1 MIKSMTGFGRSE
13 IASGNRKIMVE
24 MKSVNHRY
32 LDVNIKMP
40 KKLNFFESAIRSELK
55 NYISRGKVDLFITY
69 EDFSENTSNVRYNK
83 ELAAEYLGY
92 LKQMASDFDLA
103 KAQYESKNMLDAELL
118 DGLIKERIVLQYGEK
133 IEDIITE
140 EDVEKKLQAL
150 KAEQNG
156 NIFYQKAMKEY
167 GSEEAIKIALKNRLI
182 YNFVKDDLMNQFLSV
197 LRIDEDKLY
206 FRAEEFAE
214 QYDIDRL
221 DNKEREDYLETVF
234 MQYRDS
240 LTNELFDLYF
250 QVWLNE
256 QFRNSDI
263 KYVSDIEPLSTC
275 KRIQLRGDSVLIDQ
289 EEDTLRNITF
299 TEAQEVYGNFL
310 YIPNEMEQYDSIE
323 ILGYHNVREQI
334 KVLRIEYIDE
344 KQKMPISI
352 SLIVSPDLEMG
363 EEKVISENS
372 GVNIV
377 EYNIAQI
384 GVKYSICSS
393 LEVETIEEVLDRIIP
408 YVLQ

>member
-1 MIKSMTGFGRSE
+1 MIFS
-13 IASGNRKIMVE
+13 SGE
-24 MKSVNHRY
+24 
-32 LDVNIKMP
+32 
-40 KKLNFFESAIRSELK
+40 
-55 NYISRGKVDLFITY
+55 
-69 EDFSENTSNVRYNK
+69 
-83 ELAAEYLGY
+83 
-92 LKQMASDFDLA
+92 
-103 KAQYESKNMLDAELL
+103 
-118 DGLIKERIVLQYGEK
+118 
-133 IEDIITE
+133 E

-275 KRIQLRGDSVLIDQ
+275 KRIQLSGNDARNGENPHEYRLFCPSILLLI
-289 EEDTLRNITF
+289 
-299 TEAQEVYGNFL
+299 
-310 YIPNEMEQYDSIE
+310 
-323 ILGYHNVREQI
+323 
-334 KVLRIEYIDE
+334 
-344 KQKMPISI
+344 
-352 SLIVSPDLEMG
+352 
-363 EEKVISENS
+363 
-372 GVNIV
+372 
-377 EYNIAQI
+377 
-384 GVKYSICSS
+384 
-393 LEVETIEEVLDRIIP
+393 LD
-408 YVLQ
+408 

>member
-1 MIKSMTGFGRSE
+1 MPPLPADSIHARACKLKCEKILTRPRYIIAVLAVFLQIAVLVGCSGRESNSIE
-13 IASGNRKIMVE
+13 IASVNGEKI
-24 MKSVNHRY
+24 
-32 LDVNIKMP
+32 L
-40 KKLNFFESAIRSELK
+40 
-55 NYISRGKVDLFITY
+55 
-69 EDFSENTSNVRYNK
+69 
-83 ELAAEYLGY
+83 
-92 LKQMASDFDLA
+92 ASDFDLA

-334 KVLRIEYIDE
+334 KVLRIDYIDE

>member
-1 MIKSMTGFGRSE
+1 MKDRYIIAVLAVFLQIAVLVGCSGRESNSIE
-13 IASGNRKIMVE
+13 IASVNGEKI
-24 MKSVNHRY
+24 
-32 LDVNIKMP
+32 L
-40 KKLNFFESAIRSELK
+40 
-55 NYISRGKVDLFITY
+55 
-69 EDFSENTSNVRYNK
+69 
-83 ELAAEYLGY
+83 
-92 LKQMASDFDLA
+92 ASDFDLA

-150 KAEQNG
+150 KSEQNG

-334 KVLRIEYIDE
+334 KVLRIDYIDE

>member
-1 MIKSMTGFGRSE
+1 MKDRYIIAVLAVFLQIAVLVGCSGRESNSIE
-13 IASGNRKIMVE
+13 IASVNGEKI
-24 MKSVNHRY
+24 
-32 LDVNIKMP
+32 L
-40 KKLNFFESAIRSELK
+40 
-55 NYISRGKVDLFITY
+55 
-69 EDFSENTSNVRYNK
+69 
-83 ELAAEYLGY
+83 
-92 LKQMASDFDLA
+92 ASDFDLA

-256 QFRNSDI
+256 QF
-263 KYVSDIEPLSTC
+263 K
-275 KRIQLRGDSVLIDQ
+275 
-289 EEDTLRNITF
+289 
-299 TEAQEVYGNFL
+299 
-310 YIPNEMEQYDSIE
+310 
-323 ILGYHNVREQI
+323 
-334 KVLRIEYIDE
+334 
-344 KQKMPISI
+344 
-352 SLIVSPDLEMG
+352 
-363 EEKVISENS
+363 
-372 GVNIV
+372 
-377 EYNIAQI
+377 I
-384 GVKYSICSS
+384 GRAHV
-393 LEVETIEEVLDRIIP
+393 
-408 YVLQ
+408 